1 MSSSEL
7 PQSMG
12 AESLE
17 LAVKALTAC
26 ERFHNELDKLDGG
39 SVNVALNVTLFVDGC
54 TVGRVEMVD
63 DFYMFVPNADW
74 FGGNVE
80 RMGT

>member
-1 MSSSEL
+1 MSSAL

-17 LAVKALTAC
+17 LALKAVTAF
-26 ERFHNELDKLDGG
+26 ERAHNELDKIDGG
-39 SVNVALNVTLFVDGC
+39 HIQATLTATLHIDGC
-54 TVGRVEMVD
+54 TIGRVEMQD
-63 DFYMFVPNADW
+63 DFYQFVPNADW
-74 FGGNVE
+74 FGGDVE